1 MLPWGATTLSN
12 HLEDLTAEWLEYNG
26 YFVRQSV
33 LVGRREKG
41 GFEGELDVVGV
52 HPQTKH
58 LVHIECS
65 LDADAWAKREARFT
79 GKFERGRR
87 YIGPLFDG
95 LELDAEPDQVAL
107 LQFGG
112 GDRSHLGGGR
122 IVWVSDFV
130 QEMMTTL
137 RLRSPQSMAVPST
150 FPLLRTLQLAAQPV
164 QKRTVFSQL
173 LPLQSGILL
182 QEEPT
187 ADTCAGYNDEVDPDD
202 PGPEDIPYSE
212 WLT

>member
-1 MLPWGATTLSN
+1 MSN
-12 HLEDLTAEWLEYNG
+12 HLEDLTAEWLEFNG
-26 YFVRQSV
+26 YFVRKSV

-58 LVHIECS
+58 LIHIECS

-112 GDRSHLGGGR
+112 GDRAHVGGGR

-130 QEMMTTL
+130 CEMVAAL
-137 RLRSPQSMAVPST
+137 RLRSPESMAVPST

-164 QKRTVFSQL
+164 RKRTFSSQL
-173 LPLQSGILL
+173 LLPQSGTPLQAG
-182 QEEPT
+182 PT
-187 ADTCAGYNDEVDPDD
+187 AADCKDTGELVNSDD
-202 PGPEDIPYSE
+202 LGPEDIPYSE